1 MRVYLGFD
9 SSTQGLTAIAIDADA
24 GRVVWHHVLSYD
36 AALPEYGTRRGV
48 LPSTDPSVAE
58 SSPLMWADALD
69 RMMAIAAA
77 SKAFNL
83 ADVAAISGAAQQ
95 HGSVYL
101 NGRAPDRL
109 STLDADRPLAS
120 QLDEIWSR
128 HASPIWM
135 DTSTSAQC
143 RAITRE
149 AGGPEAL
156 TRLTGSRAFERFT
169 GPQIRK
175 FAETQP
181 EAYARTERIHLVSSF
196 LASLLIGHHAPLDP
210 GDASG
215 MNLMDLESR
224 SWASRAIDATAPDL
238 AAKLPGI
245 VPSSAVL
252 GRLSHYWV
260 KRYGLPAASVIAWTG
275 DNPSSLIGTG
285 LFREGQLAVSLG
297 TSDTVFGAMDKLRV
311 DLSGAAHVFG
321 APTGGYM
328 GLTCFRNGSLARER
342 VRDDF
347 GLSWDGF
354 SRALR
359 ESPPGNNGGVM
370 LPWFE
375 PEITPAVL
383 NPGVRRAGID
393 VTDPRANV
401 RGLIEGQMMAMANHS
416 RWMGV
421 GVETIFAT
429 GGASANRDILQ
440 VMADVFDAPVHQLV
454 VGNSA
459 CLGAAL
465 RAWHGDALAAGRP
478 VDWSDIVNAF
488 VTPRPDG
495 AIRPVP
501 EHVRIYG
508 ALKRRYAALEGTG
521 VFSTDSDK

>member
-1 MRVYLGFD
+1 
-9 SSTQGLTAIAIDADA
+9 
-24 GRVVWHHVLSYD
+24 
-36 AALPEYGTRRGV
+36 
-48 LPSTDPSVAE
+48 
-58 SSPLMWADALD
+58 
-69 RMMAIAAA
+69 
-77 SKAFNL
+77 
-83 ADVAAISGAAQQ
+83 
-95 HGSVYL
+95 
-101 NGRAPDRL
+101 
-109 STLDADRPLAS
+109 
-120 QLDEIWSR
+120 
-128 HASPIWM
+128 
-135 DTSTSAQC
+135 
-143 RAITRE
+143 
-149 AGGPEAL
+149 
-156 TRLTGSRAFERFT
+156 
-169 GPQIRK
+169 
-175 FAETQP
+175 
-181 EAYARTERIHLVSSF
+181 
-196 LASLLIGHHAPLDP
+196 
-210 GDASG
+210 
-215 MNLMDLESR
+215 
-224 SWASRAIDATAPDL
+224 
-238 AAKLPGI
+238 
-245 VPSSAVL
+245 
-252 GRLSHYWV
+252 
-260 KRYGLPAASVIAWTG
+260 
-275 DNPSSLIGTG
+275 
-285 LFREGQLAVSLG
+285 
-297 TSDTVFGAMDKLRV
+297 
-311 DLSGAAHVFG
+311 
-321 APTGGYM
+321 M

-375 PEITPAVL
+375 PEITPPVL

-421 GVETIFAT
+421 GVDTIFAT

-478 VDWSDIVNAF
+478 VDWSDIVDAF

-495 AIRPVP
+495 PIRPVP
-501 EHVRIYG
+501 AHVRIYG